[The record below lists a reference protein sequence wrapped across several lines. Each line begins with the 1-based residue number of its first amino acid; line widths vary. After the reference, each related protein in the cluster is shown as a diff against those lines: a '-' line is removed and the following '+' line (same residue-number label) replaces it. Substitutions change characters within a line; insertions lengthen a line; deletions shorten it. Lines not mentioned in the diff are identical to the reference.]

1 MNPSIGAA
9 NDNPDVSN
17 DEQDDTESTF
27 NDLDSPEPLKSPCV
41 CAEKPSKKRKLKSEE
56 NDNEIEMLK
65 TIHQKLIEDEES
77 SDDND
82 GDATFGKMV
91 TKELKVLPPHLKFRF
106 KHDVNNL
113 IFNYQS
119 QLFAQPR
126 NPDDSHVQTNSQAS
140 ASASNTVQA
149 GWYNNL
155 SMYMNYSE

>member
-1 MNPSIGAA
+1 MGAT
-9 NDNPDVSN
+9 NDNPDFSN
-17 DEQDDTESTF
+17 DEQDDIESTF
-27 NDLDSPEPLKSPCV
+27 NDLDSPESSKSPSV
-41 CAEKPSKKRKLKSEE
+41 CAKKPSKKRKQSEE
-56 NDNEIEMLK
+56 NDKEIEMLK

-77 SDDND
+77 SDDD

-126 NPDDSHVQTNSQAS
+126 NPDDSHVQTNVQAS
-140 ASASNTVQA
+140 ASAPQKVQT
-149 GWYNNL
+149 GWYNNF
-155 SMYMNYSE
+155 SMYMNNSE